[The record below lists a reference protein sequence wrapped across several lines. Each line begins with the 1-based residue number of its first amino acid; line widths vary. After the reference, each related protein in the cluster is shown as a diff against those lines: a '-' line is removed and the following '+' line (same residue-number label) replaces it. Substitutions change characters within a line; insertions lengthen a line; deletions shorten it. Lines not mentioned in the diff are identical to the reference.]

1 MIPTRALCFQQII
14 DESNYILTELTNVR
28 HPRNTDCYGILK
40 RKEVP
45 ISCFER
51 VTVQIENRFDTRYTP
66 YGSKDLPIYFMY
78 SDENQHLNEFKP
90 ATKKMKLEDYPSV
103 EQQMPVNSFSDQE
116 RGVTGEIN
124 NAVLNFNCPMPSSSL
139 TDTFSPVASPRS
151 TSSLLRSMSA
161 EQAHELLSTPIPD
174 NVYLD
179 TKDIARQMKKWF
191 SLTICTQAFFA
202 LNVLG
207 TVRNRL
213 HRVLTIPRPFDSLKA
228 GKELYIKMY
237 NWLKLSKDLKK
248 EILSIFGINDEKPKK
263 FMRGP
268 EDFGSFPDDY
278 GKLDYS
284 MLQFNLIFFSD
295 YPKLTTRK
303 RQASLQS
310 EASSDSGV
318 STMSTR
324 SSCHSSISTQM
335 FETIEKDYD
344 FPQSLTSSVSGSSL
358 SPESSFHTSITT
370 ETFNDIINKPVNY
383 VDTKRISVVV
393 KNWLE
398 RTQATQEWFATKIL
412 KRCRRT
418 LNQCLNN
425 PKDWKDLTQK
435 REIYVKMHNWMCLTE
450 EQRHEMMR
458 VYKAPNMDSQ

>member
-1 MIPTRALCFQQII
+1 MIPTRALSVQQTI
-14 DESNYILTELTNVR
+14 DESNYILAELTNVR

-51 VTVQIENRFDTRYTP
+51 EMVKKENRFEMRYTP
-66 YGSKDLPIYFMY
+66 YGSKDLPIYFMF
-78 SDENQHLNEFKP
+78 SDENQSPNEFEP
-90 ATKKMKLEDYPSV
+90 ATKRMKLEDYSLV
-103 EQQMPVNSFSDQE
+103 ISLEQQMAVDSFSGQE
-116 RGVTGEIN
+116 RRVTRELN

-139 TDTFSPVASPRS
+139 TDTFSPVASSPS
-151 TSSLLRSMSA
+151 TSSRPRSMSA
-161 EQAHELLSTPIPD
+161 KQAHELLSTPIPD

-179 TKDIARQMKKWF
+179 TKDIARQMREWF
-191 SLTICTQAFFA
+191 TLAICSQSFFA
-202 LNVLG
+202 AHVLG

-213 HRVLTIPRPFDSLKA
+213 HRVLTIPRPFDSLKT
-228 GKELYIKMY
+228 GKELFIKMY
-237 NWLKLSKDLKK
+237 NWLKLSEDVKK
-248 EILSIFGINDEKPKK
+248 EILSIFEIDNEKPKK

-268 EDFGSFPDDY
+268 EDLGSFSDEY
-278 GKLDYS
+278 
-284 MLQFNLIFFSD
+284 D
-295 YPKLTTRK
+295 YPKLVSRK
-303 RQASLQS
+303 RQVSLQS

-335 FETIEKDYD
+335 FETIEEGYD
-344 FPQSLTSSVSGSSL
+344 FTQSLTSSVSGSSL
-358 SPESSFHTSITT
+358 SPESSFHTSVTT
-370 ETFNDIINKPVNY
+370 ETFNDLINKPVNY

-425 PKDWKDLTQK
+425 PKDWKELSQK
-435 REIYVKMHNWMCLTE
+435 REIYVKMHNWMCLAE

-458 VYKAPNMDSQ
+458 IYNAPNMDSQ

>member
-1 MIPTRALCFQQII
+1 MIPTRALSFQQII

-28 HPRNTDCYGILK
+28 HPKNTDCYGILK
-40 RKEVP
+40 RKEVL

-51 VTVQIENRFDTRYTP
+51 EFVKKENRFDMRYIP
-66 YGSKDLPIYFMY
+66 YGSKDLPIYFMF
-78 SDENQHLNEFKP
+78 SDENQYPNEFKP
-90 ATKKMKLEDYPSV
+90 ATKRIKLEDYLL
-103 EQQMPVNSFSDQE
+103 EQQMPVDSFSDQE
-116 RGVTGEIN
+116 RGVTRELN
-124 NAVLNFNCPMPSSSL
+124 NDVLNFNCPMPFSSL
-139 TDTFSPVASPRS
+139 TDTFSPVASPPS
-151 TSSLLRSMSA
+151 TSSRPRSMSA
-161 EQAHELLSTPIPD
+161 KQARELLSAPIPD

-179 TKDIARQMKKWF
+179 TKDIARQMREWF
-191 SLTICTQAFFA
+191 TLGICTQAFFA
-202 LNVLG
+202 VHVLG

-213 HRVLTIPRPFDSLKA
+213 HRVLTIPRPFNSLKA

-237 NWLKLSKDLKK
+237 NWLKLSEDVKK

-268 EDFGSFPDDY
+268 EDFGSFPDEY
-278 GKLDYS
+278 
-284 MLQFNLIFFSD
+284 D
-295 YPKLTTRK
+295 YPKLVSRK
-303 RQASLQS
+303 RQVSLES

-324 SSCHSSISTQM
+324 SSCHSSVSTQM
-335 FETIEKDYD
+335 FETIEEGYD
-344 FPQSLTSSVSGSSL
+344 FPQLLTSSVSGSSL

-370 ETFNDIINKPVNY
+370 ETFNDLINKPVNY

-398 RTQATQEWFATKIL
+398 ETQATQEWFATKIL

-425 PKDWKDLTQK
+425 PKGWKDLSQK

-458 VYKAPNMDSQ
+458 AYKAPNMDSH

>member
-14 DESNYILTELTNVR
+14 DESKYILTELTNVR
-28 HPRNTDCYGILK
+28 HPKNMDCYGILK
-40 RKEVP
+40 RKKVP

-51 VTVQIENRFDTRYTP
+51 DTVQIENRFDMRYTP

-78 SDENQHLNEFKP
+78 SDENQYPNEFKP
-90 ATKKMKLEDYPSV
+90 ATKRIKLEDYSL
-103 EQQMPVNSFSDQE
+103 EQQMPVDSFGGQE
-116 RGVTGEIN
+116 RGVTGELN

-139 TDTFSPVASPRS
+139 TATFSPVASPPS
-151 TSSLLRSMSA
+151 TSSRPRSMSA

-179 TKDIARQMKKWF
+179 TKDIARQMREWF
-191 SLTICTQAFFA
+191 SLGICTQAFFA
-202 LNVLG
+202 VHVLG

-213 HRVLTIPRPFDSLKA
+213 HRVLTIPPPFNSLKS
-228 GKELYIKMY
+228 GKELYIKMH
-237 NWLKLSKDLKK
+237 NWLKLSEDVKK
-248 EILSIFGINDEKPKK
+248 EILSVFGINDEKPKK

-268 EDFGSFPDDY
+268 EDMESFPDEY
-278 GKLDYS
+278 
-284 MLQFNLIFFSD
+284 D
-295 YPKLTTRK
+295 YPKLITRK
-303 RQASLQS
+303 RQVSLES

-324 SSCHSSISTQM
+324 SSCHSSVSTQM
-335 FETIEKDYD
+335 FETIEEGYD
-344 FPQSLTSSVSGSSL
+344 CPEEFILHSQTSSVSSL
-358 SPESSFHTSITT
+358 SPQSSFHTSITA
-370 ETFNDIINKPVNY
+370 ETFNDLINKPANY
-383 VDTKRISVVV
+383 VNTKKISILI
-393 KNWLE
+393 KDWLE

-425 PKDWKDLTQK
+425 PKDWKELSQK
-435 REIYVKMHNWMCLTE
+435 REIYVKMHNWMCLAE

-458 VYKAPNMDSQ
+458 VYKAPNMDSH